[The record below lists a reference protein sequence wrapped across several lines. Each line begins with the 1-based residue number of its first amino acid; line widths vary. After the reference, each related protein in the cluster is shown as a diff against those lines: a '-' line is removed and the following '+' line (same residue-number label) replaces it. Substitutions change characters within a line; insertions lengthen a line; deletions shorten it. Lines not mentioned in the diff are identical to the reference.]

1 MRETNINPSYKAM
14 PLHQSDG
21 AMVGVEAAAC
31 SLVVGSSTISGFS
44 LLWGWL
50 DS

>member
-1 MRETNINPSYKAM
+1 MCKTNPSYKAM

-21 AMVGVEAAAC
+21 AMVGFGAAAF

-44 LLWGWL
+44 LFWGWL
-50 DS
+50 NS